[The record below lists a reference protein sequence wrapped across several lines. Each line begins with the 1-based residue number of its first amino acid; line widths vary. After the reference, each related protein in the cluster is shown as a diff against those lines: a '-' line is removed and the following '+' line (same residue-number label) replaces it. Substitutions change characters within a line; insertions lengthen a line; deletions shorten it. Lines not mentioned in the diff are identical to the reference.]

1 MTHRSRLEVWLFLAI
16 AYVLIVLALGGN
28 RWIGIPVLGCLILM
42 AYPHRYIT
50 APDALRVRA
59 GLVRWTIPY
68 RAITFVGKSAPNPLL
83 GSRIAIRVANEP
95 ELLLA
100 PDDPAAFF
108 ADVAKH
114 APHLMRRGQA
124 LTV

>member
-1 MTHRSRLEVWLFLAI
+1 MTHKSKLEVWLLAAI
-16 AYVLIVLALGGN
+16 VYVVVVLALGGN
-28 RWIGIPVLGCLILM
+28 RWIGVPVLICLSLM

-50 APDALRVRA
+50 APDALRVRT

-68 RAITFVGKSAPNPLL
+68 RAITFVGAL
-83 GSRIAIRVANEP
+83 GTRVAVRVANEP

-100 PDDPAAFF
+100 PDDPAAFV

-114 APHLMRRGQA
+114 APHLQV
-124 LTV
+124 LL

>member
-1 MTHRSRLEVWLFLAI
+1 MTHKSRLEVWLLLAI
-16 AYVLIVLALGGN
+16 LYVLAVLALGGN

-42 AYPHRYIT
+42 AYPHRYVT

-68 RAITFVGKSAPNPLL
+68 RAITFVGASPQGLL
-83 GSRIAIRVANEP
+83 GSRVAIRVANEQ

-100 PDDPAAFF
+100 PDDPAAFC
-108 ADVAKH
+108 ADVARH
-114 APHLMRRGQA
+114 TPHLMRRGEA
-124 LTV
+124 LMA